1 MDYKQIAAQV
11 LWQEC
16 LSAAVGKRVKVSLYP
31 KLSESISDKNL
42 LIQEA
47 IGYHEAD
54 EVSARLEEYLSEFSV
69 FPILG
74 ILGGN
79 VLCIGIAEK
88 NLGVVFYYDFDFG
101 IFELSSSVNVLFAEL
116 I

>member
-16 LSAAVGKRVKVSLYP
+16 LSAAVGKHIKVSLYP

-54 EVSARLEEYLSEFSV
+54 EVSAHSKSTFQSFQFFQFSEYWVETCCALESRKKTWESFSTMTL
-69 FPILG
+69 ILG
-74 ILGGN
+74 FL
-79 VLCIGIAEK
+79 
-88 NLGVVFYYDFDFG
+88 NLAARLMSY
-101 IFELSSSVNVLFAEL
+101 SQS
-116 I
+116 